1 MTPWWIA
8 SDMMTNSTPDANAN
22 KWLTNFQNEPQSMP
36 DLSLPKWSSISQDT
50 PRCLSLCR
58 RDDHCL
64 HHHLHD
70 APPTRDDW
78 TRNSPHQQP
87 RCWPSTNSQ
96 TAQEDQTA
104 LCIIARRLTPRP
116 FTKIQKHY
124 KILQN
129 PFYKKYKILQS
140 TYYKKYKIL
149 QNLSTKSI
157 KFYKIPKTG
166 TDQLSHKTQQNHIKI
181 VKIIT
186 SW

>member
-8 SDMMTNSTPDANAN
+8 SDTMINSMPDANAN
-22 KWLTNFQNEPQSMP
+22 KWLSKFQNEPQPMF
-36 DLSLPKWSSISQDT
+36 DLSQPKWSSISQDT

-64 HHHLHD
+64 HHPHD
-70 APPTRDDW
+70 APTTRDDW
-78 TRNSPHQQP
+78 TRNSINQQQH
-87 RCWPSTNSQ
+87 RCWYITQ
-96 TAQEDQTA
+96 DDQTA
-104 LCIIARRLTPRP
+104 LCIIARWLTPRP

-129 PFYKKYKILQS
+129 PFYKKYKILQN

-166 TDQLSHKTQQNHIKI
+166 TDQF
-181 VKIIT
+181 
-186 SW
+186 

>member
-8 SDMMTNSTPDANAN
+8 SDTMINYMPDANAN
-22 KWLTNFQNEPQSMP
+22 KWLSKLQNEPQP
-36 DLSLPKWSSISQDT
+36 IFDLSQPKWSSISQDT

-64 HHHLHD
+64 HRPHD
-70 APPTRDDW
+70 APTTRDDC
-78 TRNSPHQQP
+78 TRNSIHQQQH
-87 RCWPSTNSQ
+87 RCWYITQ
-96 TAQEDQTA
+96 DDQTA
-104 LCIIARRLTPRP
+104 LCIIARWLTPRP

-129 PFYKKYKILQS
+129 PFYKKYKILQN

-166 TDQLSHKTQQNHIKI
+166 TDQF
-181 VKIIT
+181 
-186 SW
+186 